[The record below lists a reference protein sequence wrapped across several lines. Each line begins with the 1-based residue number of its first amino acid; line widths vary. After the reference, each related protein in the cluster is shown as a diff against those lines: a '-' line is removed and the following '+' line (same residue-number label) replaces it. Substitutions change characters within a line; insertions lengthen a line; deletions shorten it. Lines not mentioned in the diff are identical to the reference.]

1 MSFINFISNR
11 FNCQK
16 TLPHSIRVMRIVS
29 IAGISISVAAL
40 IIATSVGRGFE
51 KEYVKAL
58 LEFNSHLVV
67 MSGAE
72 IDDPGVVIDKLAKN
86 PELGIEG
93 ITPFV
98 YREALA
104 IGGGAIKGVVIK
116 GIDTETLADVNRM
129 KIELSEDVTLKDALK
144 SNSDGT
150 ISVISGISL
159 HDFFGGTDDV
169 KLMIPE
175 RADEAFVR
183 VAVAGSFE
191 SGIFDYDSQFI
202 LMSLPQI
209 RKLFKMDEGS
219 VTGFELK
226 LKDPLKSEVVARKVE
241 DILGARYQTTTWQEL
256 NEDIIA
262 AVNLEKFASSIIMGI
277 MVVVAALNIV
287 AVLVLTT
294 IYRLHEISVL
304 RAIGLS
310 KKYIQDIFVRAGTK
324 ISFVGT
330 MIGVG
335 AGLIMAFAIGFFEL
349 IPLEAEIY
357 LIKSLPIDISIPIC
371 GMIAILCIGIG
382 FLTSVLASRKLANEQ
397 IASGLNRAR

>member
-1 MSFINFISNR
+1 MSLINFISSR
-11 FNCQK
+11 FNCSE
-16 TLPHSIRVMRIVS
+16 TLPKSIKVMRIVS
-29 IAGISISVAAL
+29 IVGVSISVAAL

-51 KEYVKAL
+51 KEYIKAL

-72 IDDPGVVIDKLAKN
+72 IENPKDVIDRLQTRSDL
-86 PELGIEG
+86 E
-93 ITPFV
+93 ITGMAPFI

-104 IGGGAIKGVVIK
+104 IGGGAIKGIVIK
-116 GIDTETLADVNRM
+116 GVDTESIAEVNGMKMDLIDGKNLKAALATKPD
-129 KIELSEDVTLKDALK
+129 SP
-144 SNSDGT
+144 
-150 ISVISGISL
+150 ISVVSGISL
-159 HDFFGGTDDV
+159 YDFFGRNEDV
-169 KLMIPE
+169 KLVIPE
-175 RADEAFVR
+175 EKRESFVP
-183 VAVAGSFE
+183 VKVAGSFE
-191 SGIFDYDSQFI
+191 SGIYDYDSQFI

-209 RKLFKMDEGS
+209 RKLFKMDEGT

-226 LKDPLKSEVVARKVE
+226 LMDPFKAEKTARRIE
-241 DILGARYQTTTWQEL
+241 EILGAQYQTTTWQEL

-262 AVNLEKFASSIIMGI
+262 AVNLEKLASAIIMGI
-277 MVVVAALNIV
+277 MVIVAALNIV

-310 KKYIQDIFVRAGTK
+310 KKYIQEVFVRAGTK
-324 ISFVGT
+324 ISLIGT
-330 MIGVG
+330 LIGV
-335 AGLIMAFAIGFFEL
+335 AMGLIIAFVIGFFEL

-371 GMIAILCIGIG
+371 GMIAVLCIGVG

-397 IASGLNRAR
+397 IALGFNRAR